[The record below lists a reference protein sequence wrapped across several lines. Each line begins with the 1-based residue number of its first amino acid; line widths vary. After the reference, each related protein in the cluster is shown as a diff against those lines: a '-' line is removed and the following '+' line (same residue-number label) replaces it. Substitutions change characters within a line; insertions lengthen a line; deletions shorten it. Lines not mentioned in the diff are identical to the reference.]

1 MSRPPTMN
9 DVAQEAGVALK
20 TVSRYVNGEKNINPE
35 LAKRI
40 RDAIAL
46 LGYRRNLAAASLR
59 PGRSSRMIGLVISD
73 LANPYYST
81 IARAIETTAAAAG
94 YLLIT
99 ASSEESAE
107 NHDRL
112 IDRFI
117 GQQVDGLIVVP
128 PARPGRSWADVTP
141 PVPPLVVIDR
151 PADATWSD
159 TILADNAGGAH
170 AATAALTAAGAGR
183 IAFVGDTLALY
194 TMSERLRG
202 YRLALEDAGIA
213 FDEDLVVTGAHSA
226 DEAASI
232 VSRLLR
238 EQRPDAIFAA
248 NNRASIGSVLAFRD
262 AGTALPLIGFDDF
275 ESARLGTPAVSVATP
290 RIEEMGRLAAE
301 RLLARI
307 DGDTSPSTTTVLPV
321 ELILRGSER
330 ETPTS

>member
-1 MSRPPTMN
+1 MN
-9 DVAQEAGVALK
+9 DVAQAAGVALK
-20 TVSRYVNGEKNINPE
+20 TVSRYVNGETNINPE

-40 RDAIAL
+40 RDAIIR

-59 PGRSSRMIGLVISD
+59 PGRSSRMIGLIISD

-81 IARAIETTAAAAG
+81 IARAIEATAAAAG
-94 YLLIT
+94 YLLIP
-99 ASSEESAE
+99 ASSEESGE

-112 IDRFI
+112 VDRFI

-141 PVPPLVVIDR
+141 PVPPLVLIDR
-151 PADATWSD
+151 PADAAWSD

-170 AATAALTAAGAGR
+170 AATSALTASGARR

-202 YRLALEDAGIA
+202 YRLALEDAGVA
-213 FDEDLVVTGAHSA
+213 FEEDLVVTGAHSA
-226 DEAASI
+226 DEAATI

-238 EQRPDAIFAA
+238 EQHPDAIFAA
-248 NNRASIGSVLAFRD
+248 NNRASIGSVLAFRE

-275 ESARLGTPAVSVATP
+275 ESARLGTPAVSVVTP
-290 RIEEMGRLAAE
+290 QIEEMGRLAAE
-301 RLLARI
+301 RILARI
-307 DGDTSPSTTTVLPV
+307 EGDASPSTTTVLPF

-330 ETPTS
+330 EPAAR